1 MSKQRSP
8 DSIFYRLGNFVDDV
22 KSIFS
27 PESAVKSKAIRM
39 GYFGFEAAHETRKDA
54 IFPWD
59 GPAEGMNKASRATLR
74 ARARDLER
82 NNPITN
88 SIIMAIKNNVVSTG
102 FNMQARSDNEIFN
115 KRIEELWEEW
125 THHENCDY
133 TQRQSLD
140 DLLKLISRR
149 KQVDG
154 GILITFPIDR
164 RRFIPLTIQLHEVD
178 ELTSENVPLENGN
191 ILSDG
196 VECTADG
203 LPVAYWITQTD
214 VDGFTIAEPQ
224 RIPAE
229 NAIFLWDRT
238 RVSQFREITPMAST
252 IVTTKDVGD
261 YNNAVAFQQKTAA
274 CTSAFVETSNTAG
287 AMGRMAAMEQQKSN
301 IEQIKGG
308 RVQYLNP
315 GETVKMLIPS
325 GQAAEVGNYLPL
337 QQRMIAAAMGLSLE
351 STSRNVERV
360 NYSSA
365 RQNLLA
371 DENTYKQMRKELVE
385 YFLRPLYRRFVNICY
400 LAGLLDGTGFKPD
413 DLQYYKAVWLAPS
426 LGWID
431 PKKEAEANSINLQNG
446 GKSFQQYCAE
456 QGVDWRER
464 IDEMAEVQEYA
475 ESKGVTLSFNVADN
489 SDGNKQGDDET
500 DGEN

>member
-1 MSKQRSP
+1 
-8 DSIFYRLGNFVDDV
+8 
-22 KSIFS
+22 
-27 PESAVKSKAIRM
+27 
-39 GYFGFEAAHETRKDA
+39 
-54 IFPWD
+54 
-59 GPAEGMNKASRATLR
+59 
-74 ARARDLER
+74 
-82 NNPITN
+82 
-88 SIIMAIKNNVVSTG
+88 
-102 FNMQARSDNEIFN
+102 
-115 KRIEELWEEW
+115 
-125 THHENCDY
+125 
-133 TQRQSLD
+133 
-140 DLLKLISRR
+140 
-149 KQVDG
+149 
-154 GILITFPIDR
+154 
-164 RRFIPLTIQLHEVD
+164 
-178 ELTSENVPLENGN
+178 
-191 ILSDG
+191 
-196 VECTADG
+196 
-203 LPVAYWITQTD
+203 
-214 VDGFTIAEPQ
+214 
-224 RIPAE
+224 
-229 NAIFLWDRT
+229 
-238 RVSQFREITPMAST
+238 
-252 IVTTKDVGD
+252 
-261 YNNAVAFQQKTAA
+261 
-274 CTSAFVETSNTAG
+274 
-287 AMGRMAAMEQQKSN
+287 
-301 IEQIKGG
+301 
-308 RVQYLNP
+308 
-315 GETVKMLIPS
+315 MLIPS

-475 ESKGVTLSFNVADN
+475 ESKGVTLSFNVADS

>member
-1 MSKQRSP
+1 
-8 DSIFYRLGNFVDDV
+8 
-22 KSIFS
+22 
-27 PESAVKSKAIRM
+27 
-39 GYFGFEAAHETRKDA
+39 
-54 IFPWD
+54 
-59 GPAEGMNKASRATLR
+59 
-74 ARARDLER
+74 
-82 NNPITN
+82 
-88 SIIMAIKNNVVSTG
+88 
-102 FNMQARSDNEIFN
+102 
-115 KRIEELWEEW
+115 
-125 THHENCDY
+125 
-133 TQRQSLD
+133 
-140 DLLKLISRR
+140 
-149 KQVDG
+149 
-154 GILITFPIDR
+154 
-164 RRFIPLTIQLHEVD
+164 VD

-274 CTSAFVETSNTAG
+274 CTSAFVETTSTAG
-287 AMGRMAAMEQQKSN
+287 AMGRMAAMEQQKSK

-371 DENTYKQMRKELVE
+371 DENTYKQMRKDLIE
-385 YFLRPLYRRFVNICY
+385 YFLRPLYRRFVSICY

-446 GKSFQQYCAE
+446 GLSFQQYCAA

-475 ESKGVTLSFNVADN
+475 ESKGVTLSFNVADS
-489 SDGNKQGDDET
+489 SDVQGDDDT